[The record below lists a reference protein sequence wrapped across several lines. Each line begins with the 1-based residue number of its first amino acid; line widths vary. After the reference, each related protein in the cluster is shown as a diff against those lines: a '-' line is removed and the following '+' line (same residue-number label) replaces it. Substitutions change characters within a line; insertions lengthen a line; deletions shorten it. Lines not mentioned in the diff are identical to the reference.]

1 MKKLIIFLPLY
12 ILYLYFNTYKG
23 ENIYSKYVYIDGN
36 NVYVNKI
43 NNKLL
48 IKKKFEYNN
57 YEIAENGHY
66 TLYYNND
73 ELIYVKPSIFNKYR
87 RTISN
92 RIDKY
97 FTNDI
102 KDISKVLILNE
113 KSNFNKIKYRQLGI
127 SHLISISG
135 LHISIMF
142 MILSKIKLKNT
153 IILSILTF
161 YTLVIGHNPP
171 ITRAYL
177 MLGLTLVFKNIDI
190 RKSYLI
196 SLVLNL
202 LINPYQIISIS
213 FIFTYLSLFAI
224 LFLNIKN
231 VMLKSLMIQIFLL
244 PINIYFF
251 KTANLLSFI
260 FNLILIPI
268 YSIFINLIFIIYL
281 IPNKLL
287 IELVNMY
294 YISLKYIIDYFY
306 YYNIF
311 EIKLNISIIFSL
323 IYYIILIYCIIIFK
337 MLK

>member
-23 ENIYSKYVYIDGN
+23 ENIYSKYIYVDGN

-48 IKKKFEYNN
+48 IKKQFEYNN
-57 YEIAENGHY
+57 YEIVENGHY

-87 RTISN
+87 RIISN

-97 FTNDI
+97 FTNNI
-102 KDISKVLILNE
+102 KEISKVLILNE

-177 MLGLTLVFKNIDI
+177 MLGLTLLFKNIDI

-213 FIFTYLSLFAI
+213 FIF
-224 LFLNIKN
+224 
-231 VMLKSLMIQIFLL
+231 
-244 PINIYFF
+244 
-251 KTANLLSFI
+251 
-260 FNLILIPI
+260 NLILISI